1 MFFTEIKNM
10 NASFVTRYVQKDQ
23 IFTNI
28 SRQHINKKTFISKQ
42 KRVDLVSRLYSK
54 GLVGENVEGLKR
66 GKMS

>member
-28 SRQHINKKTFISKQ
+28 SKQFMKVKHLAALSVTIKQ
-42 KRVDLVSRLYSK
+42 K
-54 GLVGENVEGLKR
+54 EIAI
-66 GKMS
+66 